1 MEDKIFREQ
10 IKDLEVYWRI
20 QVCIGGVISINV
32 KIPKSKVDNE
42 DVVVGREETIDR
54 NTNSSV
60 HLVIEMGVY
69 RQMQDCSL
77 LKEIGSIQ
85 QEQGWEA
92 R

>member
-1 MEDKIFREQ
+1 M
-10 IKDLEVYWRI
+10 
-20 QVCIGGVISINV
+20 NV